1 MIVRKRKVATISIRL
16 LSIFPFFYF
25 LYFLHSCQATSNDA
39 KYFGFIGIISPLS
52 RTSFNSSL
60 SLFFYEL
67 IWNETKNFNKFSLD
81 AEIQISSSF

>member
-39 KYFGFIGIISPLS
+39 KYFGFIGIMSPLTQ
-52 RTSFNSSL
+52 TSFNS
-60 SLFFYEL
+60 LFFYQL